1 MPVVMGQ
8 AILLVPDAMDAYPV
22 TQTVI
27 IPVMAV
33 ILLVMEIVTVVVMVL
48 MPASVM

>member
-8 AILLVPDAMDAYPV
+8 AILLVPDVMDVYPV